1 MQLSTCLYTSL
12 YGEEMRKVDPEK
24 HQAKLQ
30 QILEAAVMCFAEKGF
45 RGTST
50 NEICAAAGM
59 SPGNLFH
66 YFPNKQAVIEAIAE
80 EDRREMS
87 ERFAQ
92 LADEPDAIVAVE
104 RLAKDLLKQSADPV
118 YAKIGVEVVAE
129 SLRNPEMA
137 KLFAA
142 SEASIKGDLV
152 ALLQRGIAQGQ
163 IDATLDPKIAA
174 TWLIALIDGAVS
186 RSVLDRD
193 FKLRAYTPTLMR
205 MIRRFLE

>member
-1 MQLSTCLYTSL
+1 
-12 YGEEMRKVDPEK
+12 MRKVDPEK
-24 HQAKLQ
+24 HQAKLH

-104 RLAKDLLKQSADPV
+104 RLAKDLLKLCADPV

-129 SLRNPEMA
+129 SMRNPEMA
-137 KLFAA
+137 ALFAI

-152 ALLQRGIAQGQ
+152 ALLQRGITQGQ
-163 IDATLDPKIAA
+163 IDAALDPNIAA

-193 FKLRAYTPTLMR
+193 FKLKTYTPTLMR

>member
-1 MQLSTCLYTSL
+1 
-12 YGEEMRKVDPEK
+12 MRKVDPEK

-30 QILEAAVMCFAEKGF
+30 QILEAAVICFAEKGF

-104 RLAKDLLKQSADPV
+104 RLAKDLLKQCSDPV
-118 YAKIGVEVVAE
+118 YAKIGIEVVAE

-137 KLFAA
+137 KLFAG

-193 FKLRAYTPTLMR
+193 FKLKAYTPTLMR

>member
-1 MQLSTCLYTSL
+1 
-12 YGEEMRKVDPEK
+12 
-24 HQAKLQ
+24 
-30 QILEAAVMCFAEKGF
+30 
-45 RGTST
+45 
-50 NEICAAAGM
+50 
-59 SPGNLFH
+59 
-66 YFPNKQAVIEAIAE
+66 
-80 EDRREMS
+80 MS

-104 RLAKDLLKQSADPV
+104 RLAKDLLKLCADPV

-129 SLRNPEMA
+129 SMRNPEMA
-137 KLFAA
+137 ALFAI

-152 ALLQRGIAQGQ
+152 ALLQRGITQGQ
-163 IDATLDPKIAA
+163 IDAALDPNIAA

-193 FKLRAYTPTLMR
+193 FKLKTYTPTLMR

>member
-1 MQLSTCLYTSL
+1 MKGANINTCL

-24 HQAKLQ
+24 HQAKLH

-87 ERFAQ
+87 ERFAR

-104 RLAKDLLKQSADPV
+104 RLVKDLLKQCADPI

-129 SLRNPEMA
+129 SMRNPEMA
-137 KLFAA
+137 ALFAA

-152 ALLQRGIAQGQ
+152 ALLQRGITQGQ

-186 RSVLDRD
+186 RSVLDRN
-193 FKLRAYTPTLMR
+193 FKLKTYTPTLMR

>member
-1 MQLSTCLYTSL
+1 
-12 YGEEMRKVDPEK
+12 MRKVDPLK

-30 QILEAAVMCFAEKGF
+30 HILEAAVACFAEKGF

-66 YFPNKQAVIEAIAE
+66 YFPNKQAVIEAIVE

-92 LADEPDAIVAVE
+92 LAEEPDAILAIE
-104 RLAKDLLKQSADPV
+104 RLAKDLLKQCADPV

-129 SLRNPEMA
+129 SMRNPEMA
-137 KLFAA
+137 TLFAA

-152 ALLQRGIAQGQ
+152 TLLRRGIAQGQ
-163 IDATLDPKIAA
+163 IDASLDPKIAA

-193 FKLRAYTPTLMR
+193 FKPKAYTPTLMR

>member
-1 MQLSTCLYTSL
+1 
-12 YGEEMRKVDPEK
+12 MRKVDPEK

>member
-1 MQLSTCLYTSL
+1 MQVGTCIH
-12 YGEEMRKVDPEK
+12 GESMRKVDPLK

-30 QILEAAVMCFAEKGF
+30 HILEAAVACFAEKGF

-66 YFPNKQAVIEAIAE
+66 YFPNKQAV
-80 EDRREMS
+80 
-87 ERFAQ
+87 Q
-92 LADEPDAIVAVE
+92 LA
-104 RLAKDLLKQSADPV
+104 KGLLKQCADPV

-129 SLRNPEMA
+129 SMRNPEMA
-137 KLFAA
+137 TLFAA

-152 ALLQRGIAQGQ
+152 TLLRRGIAQGQ
-163 IDATLDPKIAA
+163 IDASLDPKIAA

-193 FKLRAYTPTLMR
+193 FKPKAYTPTLMR

>member
-1 MQLSTCLYTSL
+1 
-12 YGEEMRKVDPEK
+12 MRKVDPDK
-24 HQAKLQ
+24 YQAKLH
-30 QILEAAVMCFAEKGF
+30 QILEAAVVCFAEKGF

-50 NEICAAAGM
+50 NQICSAAGM

-66 YFPNKQAVIEAIAE
+66 YFPSKQAIIEAIAE

-92 LADEPDAIVAVE
+92 LAAEPDAIVAIE
-104 RLAKDLLKQSADPV
+104 RLVNSLLLQCADPV

-129 SLRNPEMA
+129 SMRNPEIA
-137 KLFAA
+137 TLFAA
-142 SEASIKGDLV
+142 SEAAIKNDLV

-163 IDATLDPKIAA
+163 IDATLEPKFAA
-174 TWLIALIDGAVS
+174 TWLIALIDGAVT
-186 RSVLDRD
+186 RSVLDLD
-193 FKLRAYTPTLMR
+193 FELSTYTPTLMR